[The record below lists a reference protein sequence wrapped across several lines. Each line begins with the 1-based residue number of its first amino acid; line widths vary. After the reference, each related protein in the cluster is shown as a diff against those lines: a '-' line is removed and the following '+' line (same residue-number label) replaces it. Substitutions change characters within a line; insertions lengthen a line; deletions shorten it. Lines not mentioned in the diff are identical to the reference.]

1 MLTLW
6 KYFIY
11 KDIDIMKILIC
22 DDEAYIRKN
31 ILQIL
36 APLVTQYPSLKITE
50 CDNGEDV
57 FHCEFDLLIL
67 DIEMQGMNGISVKNA
82 LEQRN
87 TPYKILFVT
96 SHDELMPSAF
106 GKNVYGFISKPIDCK
121 VLLTQV
127 TRLLDKIENEQDK
140 VFIRNHSQELQMLY
154 LRDIAYIEASKQYTI
169 IHLVDKQSLFC
180 DESISHWENIL
191 PQNKFGRCHK
201 SYIIHYAQI
210 DKLGNEILLF
220 NKESIPI
227 SRRQKNY
234 IKEQYTK
241 FILRNAN

>member
-1 MLTLW
+1 
-6 KYFIY
+6 
-11 KDIDIMKILIC
+11 MKILIC
-22 DDEAYIRKN
+22 DDEIYIRKN
-31 ILQIL
+31 ILKIL
-36 APLVTQYPSLKITE
+36 TPLVTQYPSLDIAE

-57 FHCEFDLLIL
+57 LHCEFDLLIL

-106 GKNVYGFISKPIDCK
+106 GKNVYGFVSKPIDYK

-127 TRLLDKIENEQDK
+127 TQLLDKIENEQDK
-140 VFIRNHSQELQMLY
+140 VFIRSHSQELQILY

-180 DESISHWENIL
+180 DESISHWDDIL
-191 PQNKFGRCHK
+191 PQDKFGRCHR

-210 DKLGNEILLF
+210 DKLGEEILLY

-227 SRRQKNY
+227 SRRQKSY
-234 IKEQYTK
+234 IKKQYTK